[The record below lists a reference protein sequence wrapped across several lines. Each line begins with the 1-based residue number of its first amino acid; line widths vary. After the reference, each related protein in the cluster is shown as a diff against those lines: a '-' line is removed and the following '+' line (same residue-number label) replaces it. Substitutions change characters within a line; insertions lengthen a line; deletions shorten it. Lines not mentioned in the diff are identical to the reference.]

1 MQCKL
6 LHEAGLVKRRAKG
19 RQRIYSL
26 APLRLR
32 EVVDWT
38 AHYRTFWQG
47 RLKRLR
53 SYLDTKPDGVPN

>member
-1 MQCKL
+1 MRVWSS
-6 LHEAGLVKRRAKG
+6 AGPTA

-32 EVVDWT
+32 EVNDWT
-38 AHYRTFWQG
+38 APYRQFWQG

-53 SYLDTKPDGVPN
+53 SYLDEEQ